1 MNKLVSLLRSPY
13 PVLFQRWKSVVIP
26 SAIVAFILY
35 AFQPFGIS
43 LKEGS
48 KLGIA
53 IGSGGHYGGSVCH
66 LPLFAAGTVSF
77 LL

>member
-53 IGSGGHYGGSVCH
+53 IG
-66 LPLFAAGTVSF
+66 
-77 LL
+77 